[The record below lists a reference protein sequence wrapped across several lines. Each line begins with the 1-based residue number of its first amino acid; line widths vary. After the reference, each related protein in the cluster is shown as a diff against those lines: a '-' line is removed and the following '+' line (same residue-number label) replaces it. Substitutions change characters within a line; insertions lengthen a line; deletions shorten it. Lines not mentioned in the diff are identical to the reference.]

1 MKRLIYI
8 TIVALLG
15 CMVLTSC
22 LETGTKGERLTT
34 ELCIKSSQDLIDVC
48 DIEVTYKGKGGVNM
62 TDTITSTKW
71 KKTIVNDS
79 FPTKIGIVTTRY
91 LLKQGARRYKGNYS
105 LACRF
110 TITTLEEDFETDY
123 YDLRLEVPSN
133 KVDGILDLMNYFKK
147 DAIQQEADP
156 KYMFSGVATV
166 FRDKST
172 NGKVRFYFG
181 SSNCDGHIWKQV
193 PVGKDPETGEVIY
206 EIKEIELQSTQ

>member
-1 MKRLIYI
+1 MKKLIYI

-15 CMVLTSC
+15 CIALTSC
-22 LETGTKGERLTT
+22 LETSKKGDRLTT
-34 ELCIKSSQDLIDVC
+34 ELYVKSSQDLIDVC
-48 DIEVTYKGKGGVNM
+48 DIEVTYKGEGGVNM

-71 KKTIVNDS
+71 KKTIFNDS

-91 LLKQGARRYKGNYS
+91 LLKPGPRRAKGNS
-105 LACRF
+105 LLTCRF
-110 TITTLEEDFETDY
+110 TITTLEGDFKTEY
-123 YDLRLEVPSN
+123 YDLQLKVPGN

-156 KYMFSGVATV
+156 KYDFSGVATV
-166 FRDKST
+166 IRDKCT

>member
-15 CMVLTSC
+15 CMALTSC
-22 LETGTKGERLTT
+22 VETGKKGERLTT

-71 KKTIVNDS
+71 KKTIINDS

-91 LLKQGARRYKGNYS
+91 LLKPGVRRYKGNYS

-172 NGKVRFYFG
+172 NGKVKFYFG

-206 EIKEIELQSTQ
+206 EIKEIEPQSTQ